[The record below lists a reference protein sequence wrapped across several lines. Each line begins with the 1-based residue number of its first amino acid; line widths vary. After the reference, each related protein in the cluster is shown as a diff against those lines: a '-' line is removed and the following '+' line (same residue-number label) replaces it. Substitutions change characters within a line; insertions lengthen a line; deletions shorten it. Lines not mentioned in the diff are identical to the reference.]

1 MTDRVAFADRKA
13 SFKQPPGHV
22 TDRSQSQAARRN
34 KALEEQKRRRAKRV
48 ESERHIDLLAGL
60 SLGASDDEADE
71 AEERPQP
78 VGHFASLLKPS
89 ATAPDS
95 ISHDQDAAATAMDGM
110 EALPTSFKSKSK
122 RKRRPKAKAK
132 ASKKPSPWAE
142 KCMYAELLEMTDPDS
157 VQWTEESSAEAD
169 GLPEDLQTGWV
180 AVAPVPVGK
189 RCLAVSHQGSG
200 TIGVVPNTTL
210 RSRVLGKP
218 LMPRFPSPLPSD
230 TIIDCILDQNW
241 MQNGILH
248 VLDVLKWKGQ
258 DVADCETS
266 FRLWWRDT
274 RLSELPPPRPPT
286 VLTSSKDSSPTQT
299 WPANGMQP
307 SGDASNTE
315 YRFPY
320 PTAFIPVRYHTDT
333 TLPQL
338 LTHVIPLARSSY
350 NVNIS
355 IPTNP
360 SAELRPAEAEVEM
373 EVEESQPSLP
383 ESSVKEINTEIKSD
397 GLLLYVAQAIYEPGT
412 SPLSS
417 WIPVAAVQDE
427 TAMSEAQASPLDT
440 FQRLVQ
446 KRLVREQAAIGQN
459 DMSMQT

>member
-1 MTDRVAFADRKA
+1 MADRVAFADRKA

-34 KALEEQKRRRAKRV
+34 KALEEQKRRRAKRI

-60 SLGASDDEADE
+60 SLEASDDEADE
-71 AEERPQP
+71 VDERPQP
-78 VGHFASLLKPS
+78 LGHFASLLKPS
-89 ATAPDS
+89 ALTTDS
-95 ISHDQDAAATAMDGM
+95 TSNNQNAAATPMDDM
-110 EALPTSFKSKSK
+110 EVLPTSFKSKTK
-122 RKRRPKAKAK
+122 RRRRPKAQEKA
-132 ASKKPSPWAE
+132 AKKPSPWAD
-142 KCMYAELLEMTDPDS
+142 KCMYAELLEMTDLDS
-157 VQWTEESSAEAD
+157 VQWTAD
-169 GLPEDLQTGWV
+169 GSVEIDRLPEDLQTGWV

-241 MQNGILH
+241 QQNGILH

-286 VLTSSKDSSPTQT
+286 
-299 WPANGMQP
+299 G
-307 SGDASNTE
+307 GASNTE

-320 PTAFIPVRYHTDT
+320 PTAFIPVRYHTNT
-333 TLPQL
+333 TLPRL

-360 SAELRPAEAEVEM
+360 SADLRPAEAESEM
-373 EVEESQPSLP
+373 EIEESQPSLP
-383 ESSVKEINTEIKSD
+383 ESSVKEINAEIKSD

-417 WIPVAAVQDE
+417 WIPVATVQDE
-427 TAMSEAQASPLDT
+427 TAMMEGHTSPLDT

-446 KRLVREQAAIGQN
+446 KRLAREQATGGQS
-459 DMSMQT
+459 DTSMQT